1 MRVCGPA
8 HNNLGIVY
16 YRQKKYY
23 LAAWEFQHAARLY
36 PTMGHTGKNRR
47 HGKSLQPR
55 SRPLPRF
62 ALPLA
67 L

>member
-23 LAAWEFQHAARLY
+23 LAAWEFQYAAKLMAYSPSRAMIWAWFSRTWADWAR
-36 PTMGHTGKNRR
+36 PRR
-47 HGKSLQPR
+47 GTI
-55 SRPLPRF
+55 RP
-62 ALPLA
+62 
-67 L
+67 